1 MTAIPPQNIGITPL
15 MICYIFFR
23 SVAQM
28 TSDGTKQ
35 GENVKFEL
43 VPAFVFFPL
52 ESHNDPVTFL
62 TVSF

>member
-1 MTAIPPQNIGITPL
+1 
-15 MICYIFFR
+15 
-23 SVAQM
+23 M

-62 TVSF
+62 TVSFLCVLFIC

>member
-1 MTAIPPQNIGITPL
+1 
-15 MICYIFFR
+15 
-23 SVAQM
+23 M

-52 ESHNDPVTFL
+52 EWPSYISYCFIFMCIIYLLDIQ
-62 TVSF
+62 